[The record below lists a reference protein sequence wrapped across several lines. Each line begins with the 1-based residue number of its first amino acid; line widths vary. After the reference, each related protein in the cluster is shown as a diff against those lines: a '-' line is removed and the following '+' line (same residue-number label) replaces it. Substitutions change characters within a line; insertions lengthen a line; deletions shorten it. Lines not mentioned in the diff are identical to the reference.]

1 MKNIYADVITIGDEI
16 LYGQIVDTNSQW
28 ISAEL
33 DKIGV
38 RVLRKTSVGDKKDEI
53 INILKEAG
61 SRSSIVLITGGLGP
75 TSDDI
80 TKATLTE
87 YFNSKLIL
95 NREALAEVT
104 QFFKSKGLDLSELN
118 RQQAFLPEACECI
131 PNRSGTAP
139 GMWFE
144 KNEKVFISMPGV
156 PFEMKAMMSQTI
168 IPKIKERFKT
178 PVIYHKMIRTV
189 GIGESFI
196 AEKIHDLEIS
206 LPENIKLAYLPSL
219 GEVKLR
225 LTASG
230 ENLEELKV
238 LVDLEVLKLKK
249 IIGEYIYG
257 FDDDLLEKT
266 IGDLLLKNKMSI
278 SSAESCTGGYI
289 AYVLTTIPGSSE
301 YYIGSVVAYQNKI
314 KMDILNVRN
323 ETLEKY
329 GAVSEQTVREMADG
343 IRKKFGTDI
352 GVSSSGIAG
361 PSGGTEE
368 KPVGTV
374 WIALS
379 SKEGTI
385 AKKLLLGNDRDI
397 NVKRTTIAVFNM
409 IRQSL
414 DKNN

>member
-1 MKNIYADVITIGDEI
+1 MKDIYADVITIGDEI

-28 ISAEL
+28 ISSEL

-38 RVLRKTSVGDKKDEI
+38 RVLRKTSVGDNREEI
-53 INILKEAG
+53 IRIFEEAE
-61 SRSSIVLITGGLGP
+61 SRSSIILITGGLGP

-80 TKATLTE
+80 TKATLAD
-87 YFNSKLIL
+87 YFNSSLIL
-95 NREALAEVT
+95 NRKALIEVT
-104 QFFKSKGLDLSELN
+104 QFFKSKGIDLSELN
-118 RQQAFLPEACECI
+118 RQQAFLPEACEMI
-131 PNRSGTAP
+131 PNKSGTAP

-144 KNEKVFISMPGV
+144 KNNKIFISMPGV
-156 PFEMKAMMSQTI
+156 PFEMKAMMALSV
-168 IPKIKERFKT
+168 IPKIKERFQT
-178 PVIYHKMIRTV
+178 PVIYHKVIRTV

-196 AEKIHDLEIS
+196 AEKIHDIEIS

-230 ENLEELKV
+230 NDPQELKT
-238 LVDLEVLKLKK
+238 LVEIEVLKLKK

-257 FDDDLLEKT
+257 FDDQPLEKV
-266 IGDLLLKNKMSI
+266 IGDLMLKNRMTI
-278 SSAESCTGGYI
+278 ASAESCTGGYI

-301 YYIGSVVAYQNKI
+301 YFIGSVVAYQNKV
-314 KMDILNVRN
+314 KKEILEVKE

-329 GAVSEQTVREMADG
+329 GAVSEQTVREMAEG
-343 IRKKFGTDI
+343 VRKKFGTNI

-361 PSGGTEE
+361 PGGGTDE

-374 WIALS
+374 WIALAL
-379 SKEGTI
+379 ENETI
-385 AKKLLLGNDRDI
+385 TKKLMLGNDRDI
-397 NVKRTTIAVFNM
+397 NVKRTTIAVFNL

-414 DKNN
+414 AKNN